1 MKITV
6 LNQKGGV
13 GKSTI
18 SVNLSYGLAQAKKKV
33 LLIDVDPQ
41 AHSSVI
47 YCTEETIKDGTI
59 KELFLDRR
67 FDISEIIRPAVVN
80 GEPVSNLYIIPSNIH
95 LAAAAEQ
102 VVTKTHREKLM
113 ANHLKKVE
121 GEFDFVIF
129 DCPPTLGVLTI
140 NAIFAA
146 DLILIPTTYGKYALD
161 GIADLFQSI
170 AEVKES
176 ASFDYRILRN
186 AYDARN
192 KVSNEFIEAQLQP
205 FKDGLLKTV
214 IRKSEPINQAQMNN
228 ELVYTFAPKSYGVE
242 DFETL
247 TQEIIFL

>member
-1 MKITV
+1 MRITV

-18 SVNLSYGLAQAKKKV
+18 SVNLSYGLAQMGKRV
-33 LLIDVDPQ
+33 LVLDVDPQ
-41 AHSSVI
+41 AHSSII
-47 YCTEETIKDGTI
+47 YCAEEPIKENTV

-67 FDISEIIRPAVVN
+67 FDITDAIRPAVVN
-80 GEPVSNLYIIPSNIH
+80 GEPVPHLSIVPSNIH

-102 VVTKTHREKLM
+102 VVTKTHREKLL

-121 GEFDFVIF
+121 NSFDFVLF

-192 KVSNEFIEAQLQP
+192 RISNEFIESQLKP
-205 FKDGLLKTV
+205 FKDGLLQTV

-228 ELVYTFAPKSYGVE
+228 ELVYTFSPKSNGTE
-242 DFETL
+242 DFQAL
-247 TQEIIFL
+247 TREIISL

>member
-18 SVNLSYGLAQAKKKV
+18 SVNLSYGLAQAGKKV
-33 LLIDVDPQ
+33 LVIDVDPQ
-41 AHSSVI
+41 AHSSII
-47 YCTEETIKDGTI
+47 YCSEETIKEGAV

-67 FDISEIIRPAVVN
+67 FDISKAVFPAIVN
-80 GEPVSNLYIIPSNIH
+80 DEQVPNLYIIPSNIH
-95 LAAAAEQ
+95 LATAAEQ
-102 VVTKTHREKLM
+102 VVTKTHREKLL
-113 ANHLKKVE
+113 ANHLKKIE
-121 GEFDFVIF
+121 EYYDFIIF

-140 NAIFAA
+140 NAIYAA

-186 AYDARN
+186 AYDSRN
-192 KVSNEFIEAQLQP
+192 KISNEFIESQLEP

-228 ELVYTFAPKSYGVE
+228 ELVYTFAPKGYGVE

-247 TQEIIFL
+247 TREIISL